1 MAVKLER
8 LPCERE
14 SGGEIPEMEEPHL
27 RTGCTR
33 CWWARPCR
41 GRGNTRSEEV
51 AGDSASGGSASS
63 DERHE
68 SGKAFDRL
76 KKIRLC

>member
-1 MAVKLER
+1 M
-8 LPCERE
+8 
-14 SGGEIPEMEEPHL
+14 
-27 RTGCTR
+27 
-33 CWWARPCR
+33 
-41 GRGNTRSEEV
+41 

-76 KKIRLC
+76 KKKDNVNNNKFFVVVY